1 MKRKAVLAML
11 AGLTGLLLCAGNAYA
26 AIEDPADYMGEWYA
40 NYICTEE
47 NGKKYNVAGDM
58 EVYGKL
64 TLLET
69 GNAFWEISDYSID
82 PDDAELT
89 KGTWEL
95 EDGKIVVTLDS
106 ETVCFEEK
114 DGELAYRNDV
124 GYMVWG
130 RELIQEGPSEENQE
144 ETEESEEQTDEE
156 KANTP
161 KENPY
166 VYDPEEDDLADL
178 ISLYLTASNWG
189 DKYEAAIDEELGTFT
204 ADWPG
209 DEYSD
214 PVHYEGTYEVTE
226 DNYVNLKWYNEAY
239 DYEDSIWGKDC
250 VRNWDDYTVKEDLS
264 NLDDVV
270 AAMVSVLDYE
280 HSFRGGDV
288 SFEEMVENEGVALLE
303 DRNYQVTYDYKIVPG
318 VDPMVYLY
326 TYNEEYDYQE
336 EYTNYR
342 FRDSL

>member
-1 MKRKAVLAML
+1 MKKKAIAVTLA
-11 AGLTGLLLCAGNAYA
+11 ALTGLVLCAGNVYA

-40 NYICTEE
+40 NYVLDEE
-47 NGKKYNVAGDM
+47 SGTKYNVVGDL
-58 EVYGKL
+58 EAYGKL

-69 GNAFWEISDYSID
+69 GNAFWEVSDCSND
-82 PDDAELT
+82 PEDADLM

-95 EDGKIVVTLDS
+95 EDGKIAVNLDS
-106 ETVCFEEK
+106 ETIYFEEK
-114 DGELAYRNDV
+114 DGELAYHNGA

-130 RELIQEGPSEENQE
+130 RELIQEEPSEDDQENG
-144 ETEESEEQTDEE
+144 SEEQTDEE

-166 VYDPEEDDLADL
+166 VYDPEADDLADL

-189 DKYEAAIDEELGTFT
+189 DKYEATVDEENQTFT
-204 ADWPG
+204 ADWSG

-214 PVHYEGTYEVTE
+214 PVHYEGTYEVTD
-226 DNYVNLKWYNEAY
+226 DNYVNLKWYNEEY

-288 SFEEMVENEGVALLE
+288 SFEEMVENGGVALLE
-303 DRNYQVTYDYKIVPG
+303 DRNYQVTYDYKVVPG